1 MSADNAKPSRRDRV
15 LVAVLLAIGS
25 AALVFAVVMLATGS
39 LSRPAPEG
47 STVGDLASADTTG
60 PAVTAD
66 TAPSAERATPP
77 SDEPAVT
84 APLDPSS
91 DEADE
96 TPSTETIVGTRPG
109 YRAPALSLRSLDGRV
124 VSLSE
129 FAGQVVILDFWA
141 SWCGPCRVSMPT
153 LDRLWKEVRDQGVV
167 LVGVSLDRSA
177 SDASNYLTSQG
188 YDEMIAL
195 WESSTASRAA
205 ALSYGVS
212 GIPRTFIID
221 REGIIRFAGHPATLT
236 RSILAAFL

>member
-1 MSADNAKPSRRDRV
+1 MSADNASPSRRDRV

-25 AALVFAVVMLATGS
+25 AALMFAVVMLATGS
-39 LSRPAPEG
+39 LSRPTSDG
-47 STVGDLASADTTG
+47 SSVEDLAAANTTV
-60 PAVTAD
+60 PVVSD
-66 TAPSAERATPP
+66 DPVP
-77 SDEPAVT
+77 SDEPPVDTPLEQAST
-84 APLDPSS
+84 GSDAPV
-91 DEADE
+91 
-96 TPSTETIVGTRPG
+96 STEAIVGTRPG
-109 YRAPALSLRSLDGRV
+109 NRAPSLSLRSLDGHV
-124 VSLSE
+124 ISLSE

-141 SWCGPCRVSMPT
+141 SWCGPCRVSMPA

-188 YDEMIAL
+188 YEEMIAL
-195 WESSTASRAA
+195 WESATASRAA

-236 RSILAAFL
+236 RSILASFL

>member
-1 MSADNAKPSRRDRV
+1 MSTHNAQPSRRDRV
-15 LVAVLLAIGS
+15 AVAVLLAIGG
-25 AALVFAVVMLATGS
+25 AALAFAIFMLATGS
-39 LSRPAPEG
+39 LSRSAPEDVP
-47 STVGDLASADTTG
+47 VGDLAAASADTSASVDDIAP
-60 PAVTAD
+60 PADEPEDD
-66 TAPSAERATPP
+66 TAAGPSPNAPAE
-77 SDEPAVT
+77 T
-84 APLDPSS
+84 A
-91 DEADE
+91 
-96 TPSTETIVGTRPG
+96 STENVVGTRPG
-109 YRAPALSLRSLDGRV
+109 YRAPALSLRSLDGRP

-153 LDRLWKEVRDQGVV
+153 LDSLWKEVRDQGVV
-167 LVGVSLDRSA
+167 LIGVSLDRSA

-188 YDEMIAL
+188 FEEMIAL
-195 WESSTASRAA
+195 WESATASRAA